1 MSIVII
7 GGNECMI
14 PQYKKLCQEYDC
26 DAKIFIYFRSGMK
39 NQIGNPDLM
48 VLFTNTLSHKM
59 LQYALSET
67 KGSKTIIERSHS
79 SSKSALKAILEKH
92 AA

>member
-1 MSIVII
+1 MSVVII

-14 PQYKKLCQEYDC
+14 NQYKDLCQQYDC
-26 DAKIFIYFRSGMK
+26 DAKVFIYFRSGMK

-48 VLFTNTLSHKM
+48 VLFTSTISHKM

-67 KGSKTIIERSHS
+67 KGSKTVIARSHS
-79 SSKSALKAILEKH
+79 SSKSALKAILEQH
-92 AA
+92 AG